1 MELKEYI
8 KIFKKRWKL
17 FVGVVVSVLVI
28 GVLIQSLLPIKYK
41 VNVDL
46 NITRIGYQKNT
57 NGYRYDEFYRLQ
69 ADERFADTVVRW
81 LESDRVKID
90 ISNDVRV
97 SSFEKIKA
105 RRLSSQ
111 MISVNFLIREKRYS
125 EKIVNSMAKILDKKT
140 MELNKYQ
147 QDPNW
152 FKILIS
158 QPTVSDHR
166 LSFGKLILIL
176 LLSGIFIGTWVVFI
190 KHYFNNEV

>member
-158 QPTVSDHR
+158 QPIVSDHR